1 MILISILNTNIYQLL
16 SVLFIKSEINLNVF
30 GKNMMV

>member
-1 MILISILNTNIYQLL
+1 MILVSILNTKISQLL
-16 SVLFIKSEINLNVF
+16 SVVFIKFEINLNVF